1 MKIQIKGWIYND
13 DKWWEFNSCYLRISL
28 GWRFRR
34 GSGLAII
41 GGMIPVGLRLLG
53 STVLDGLRG
62 VVGDLLLT
70 LGGDFDLVGGGG
82 IGHGSDG

>member
-1 MKIQIKGWIYND
+1 
-13 DKWWEFNSCYLRISL
+13 
-28 GWRFRR
+28 
-34 GSGLAII
+34 
-41 GGMIPVGLRLLG
+41 MIPVGLRLLG